1 VIIDHDGSANQLRIH
16 DGSNT
21 HMVITDG
28 GSVGIGTINPS
39 HKVEVS
45 DGAVASKYD
54 ETDHVAIRGLSSG
67 QYIQYGSGRALS
79 FVAVDTYPNSGS
91 STKATIRTTGALEVG
106 AGFTSG
112 EGGSDGLNTG
122 IQMNNYEKTLTSD
135 DITYAYVDIT
145 TDIGRAAYLGCAFG
159 IYDTSLNT
167 FSANDSDWI
176 RYTDGYTNTLRVGL
190 GSNAAAGD
198 VLRGVIFHH

>member
-1 VIIDHDGSANQLRIH
+1 F
-16 DGSNT
+16 
-21 HMVITDG
+21 HMSSDG
-28 GSVGIGTINPS
+28 GATYHKLGTNNDNHGYIN
-39 HKVEVS
+39 VS
-45 DGAVASKYD
+45 
-54 ETDHVAIRGLSSG
+54 E
-67 QYIQYGSGRALS
+67 ALV
-79 FVAVDTYPNSGS
+79 FERQGTE
-91 STKATIRTTGALEVG
+91 KMKMRTTGAFEVG
-106 AGFTSG
+106 GGFTSG

-159 IYDTSLNT
+159 IYDSSLNV
-167 FSANDSDWI
+167 FSATDSDWI

-198 VLRGVIFHH
+198 ILRGVIFHH